1 MQERKIQRGKFES
14 LKLGSCD
21 VYCSTREHFSQM
33 EFIDVTGDIDASYT
47 SLDRAYTPPVQ
58 KKKKPSG
65 TPKDDAKIDLW
76 KSLAACLKPQDN
88 VNTKSESF
96 ERATLFGKVVA
107 DSLL

>member
-47 SLDRAYTPPVQ
+47 SLDRGYTPPMQ
-58 KKKKPSG
+58 KIRKPSR
-65 TPKDDAKIDLW
+65 T
-76 KSLAACLKPQDN
+76 
-88 VNTKSESF
+88 SEEDVKLNSGNHY
-96 ERATLFGKVVA
+96 LH
-107 DSLL
+107 L